1 MISFSSELTHW
12 ASKNIHF
19 RVLPKYKSKG
29 IGDEVLFDDEV
40 LFESFQEGY
49 FMDFAMDLP
58 HFLNDSEAPKS
69 AKEENRFR
77 TEVAVFDSRYRRF
90 KTVFGTINHPS
101 WRILAFRGDKE
112 KKGEISGLDL
122 VRFNHSE
129 YDGMLTA
136 ALRYKCSAPEVYL
149 RTFNG
154 MYESEKTTLSS
165 IWQVN
170 EENAVYIGNSLKMAS
185 KVLRDGDEDSQGQE
199 ETDGYVE
206 SKSVKIQHFLS
217 QKFLFSIP
225 YKDSYICVL
234 SNHSRKP
241 LRTDYLSIKLEPLLS
256 NLDRVADKKTY
267 ILKTLNSSC
276 GLHRPGSQDRPQS
289 GAHEEVHHQVQ
300 RDRVRV
306 ELHPTRRRRR
316 RRKQQA
322 LHSLRR
328 RRKREHLQDR
338 EGLRSREART
348 ALRTVHTASLRV
360 HLENLRAERQE
371 ETQTLALQ
379 KDRQDAQED
388 LLLRLRHPV

>member
-29 IGDEVLFDDEV
+29 VGDEVLYDDEV

-49 FMDFAMDLP
+49 FLDFAMDLP
-58 HFLNDSEAPKS
+58 HFLNDSEAPKT
-69 AKEENRFR
+69 AKDENRFR
-77 TEVAVFDSRYRRF
+77 KEVAVFDPRFRRY

-101 WRILAFRGDKE
+101 WRVLAFRSDKA

-154 MYESEKTTLSS
+154 MYDSEKSTLSS

-170 EENAVYIGNSLKMAS
+170 EENAVHVGNCLKMAS
-185 KVLRDGDEDSQGQE
+185 KVQTEGDDDSQGQE
-199 ETDGYVE
+199 EADGYLE
-206 SKSVKIQHFLS
+206 SKPVKVQHFLS

-241 LRTDYLSIKLEPLLS
+241 LRTDYLSVKLEPLLS

-267 ILKTLNSSC
+267 ILKTLNS
-276 GLHRPGSQDRPQS
+276 R
-289 GAHEEVHHQVQ
+289 
-300 RDRVRV
+300 
-306 ELHPTRRRRR
+306 
-316 RRKQQA
+316 
-322 LHSLRR
+322 
-328 RRKREHLQDR
+328 
-338 EGLRSREART
+338 
-348 ALRTVHTASLRV
+348 
-360 HLENLRAERQE
+360 
-371 ETQTLALQ
+371 
-379 KDRQDAQED
+379 
-388 LLLRLRHPV
+388 LL